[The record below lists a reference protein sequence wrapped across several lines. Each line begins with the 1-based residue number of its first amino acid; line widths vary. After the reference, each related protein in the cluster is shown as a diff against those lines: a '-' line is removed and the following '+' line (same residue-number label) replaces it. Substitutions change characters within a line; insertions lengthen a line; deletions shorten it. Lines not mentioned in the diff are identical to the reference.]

1 MEQRDIIFKEQ
12 EVIDMIVSLGE
23 SLNTDVESSISIIQE
38 VMDSLRRKLGV
49 PMKPWWSLK
58 QRKNEQDGC

>member
-38 VMDSLRRKLGV
+38 VMDFLRRKSGV
-49 PMKPWWSLK
+49 PVKP
-58 QRKNEQDGC
+58 